1 MFERIYYTQNS
12 YYCVLATSYFGTMAN
27 KAIKFSDIIKSYED
41 QNTSGEFYV
50 WIEKLELVA
59 QLQGITDLPKFVPL
73 FLSGPAF
80 AVYQQLGDTTKGDY
94 DMLKAEL
101 STAFSSDP
109 FTSYDELKSRV
120 LLENESVDV
129 YLADIRRLVALM
141 GHGHHGE
148 PLIRCAFVSG
158 LPSDV
163 AMQLKSAVNADRL
176 QLPELVGK
184 ARAMLASRGG
194 NSTFACAGV
203 KSNTKSIRCFVC
215 SGNGHVARECPNKRK
230 ERFVSGRPSRDRR
243 CYICD
248 SPDHLA
254 NKCQNRSGNGA
265 GGVSASDTRPA
276 LQN

>member
-1 MFERIYYTQNS
+1 
-12 YYCVLATSYFGTMAN
+12 MAS

-41 QNTSGEFYV
+41 QNTSGEFFV

-59 QLQGITDLPKFVPL
+59 QLQGLTDLPKFLPL

-80 AVYQQLGDTTKGDY
+80 SVYQQLSDETKKDY
-94 DMLKAEL
+94 DLLKAEL
-101 STAFSSDP
+101 STAFSIDP
-109 FTSYDELKSRV
+109 FTAYDELKSRV
-120 LLENESVDV
+120 LIENESVDV

-148 PLIRCAFVSG
+148 PLVRCAFVSG

-163 AMQLKSAVNADRL
+163 AMQLKSTVNVERL
-176 QLPELVGK
+176 GLAELVGK

-194 NSTFACAGV
+194 NSAFACAGV
-203 KSNTKSIRCFVC
+203 KSNEKAVQCFVC
-215 SGNGHVARECPNKRK
+215 SGNGHVARECPNRKK
-230 ERFVSGRPSRDRR
+230 ERYVSGRSQRDRR

-254 NKCQNRSGNGA
+254 NKCPNRSGNGTGA
-265 GGVSASDTRPA
+265 VSASDTRPA
-276 LQN
+276 SQQ